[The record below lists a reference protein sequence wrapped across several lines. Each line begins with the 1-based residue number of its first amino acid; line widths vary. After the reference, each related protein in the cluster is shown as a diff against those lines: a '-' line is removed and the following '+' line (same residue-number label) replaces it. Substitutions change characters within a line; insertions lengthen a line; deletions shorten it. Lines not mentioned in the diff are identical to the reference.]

1 MKIMPLPDVRPAR
14 TSSLSWPL
22 SLPLVLPLV
31 LPLSWPLSLPLSLP
45 LSVARWLPLSAAL
58 MMSACGTPPPAPQL
72 YHLRID
78 APTAATALGTPAEVA
93 ARPLV
98 LQLMSPVRLPELLDH
113 SELLLPQG
121 QAGVQA
127 LTSHRWAEPLR
138 DAVPRVL
145 RHDLASLLGEAQVW
159 SSPLP
164 SGVVATRQLRVELL
178 SLQANAERSGVVL
191 SARYVL
197 SHPLGTSA
205 PQSQTLQIQAASTA
219 PTPDALVAA
228 HRLALWQLAQSL
240 AGAVVRADR

>member
-1 MKIMPLPDVRPAR
+1 MKLMTPQRARPAR
-14 TSSLSWPL
+14 
-22 SLPLVLPLV
+22 
-31 LPLSWPLSLPLSLP
+31 SLP
-45 LSVARWLPLSAAL
+45 LSVAGWRPWPVAGRLPLLAGGWLPLLARGWLPLAAAL

-78 APTAATALGTPAEVA
+78 APAAATALRTPAEVA

-98 LQLMSPVRLPELLDH
+98 LQLMSPVRLPELLEH

-127 LTSHRWAEPLR
+127 LTRHRWAEPLR

-164 SGVVATRQLRVELL
+164 AGVVATRQLRVEVL
-178 SLQANAERSGVVL
+178 SLQANAERSGVLL

-205 PQSQTLQIQAASTA
+205 PQTQTLQIQAASTA

-240 AGAVVRADR
+240 ASAVVRADR